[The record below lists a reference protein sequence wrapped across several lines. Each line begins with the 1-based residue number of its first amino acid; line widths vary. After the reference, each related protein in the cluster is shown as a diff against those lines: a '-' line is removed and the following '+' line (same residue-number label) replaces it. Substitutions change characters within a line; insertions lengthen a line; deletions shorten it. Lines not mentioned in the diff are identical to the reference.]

1 MLVEIDNRLYNEFV
15 VWAESNNMG
24 SDEISRYIEKAFR
37 ERFTLD
43 KYGDLNEK
51 MVVNE
56 EVNEQKPEEQPKPS
70 KTKASAPVKDNV
82 PHLNEETD
90 SHPVPQ
96 PETEPKPKK
105 KTKVIASK

>member
-70 KTKASAPVKDNV
+70 KTKASTPVKDNV
-82 PHLNEETD
+82 LHLNEET
-90 SHPVPQ
+90 HTVLR

-105 KTKVIASK
+105 KMKVIASK

>member
-51 MVVNE
+51 MGVDE
-56 EVNEQKPEEQPKPS
+56 KVNEQKPEEQPKPS
-70 KTKASAPVKDNV
+70 KTKASVPVKDNV
-82 PHLNEETD
+82 PHLNEET
-90 SHPVPQ
+90 HAVLQ